1 MIGQHHVGKPTR
13 HASVRDIQQ
22 LRHFCLQLHYLD
34 GGWLCLDIKDQKMPE
49 RIRGKTHEP
58 LKGHDVVEERLR
70 ATLEFIKHS
79 G

>member
-22 LRHFCLQLHYLD
+22 LRHFRLQLHYLD
-34 GGWLCLDIKDQKMPE
+34 RGWLFLDIKDQKMPE
-49 RIRGKTHEP
+49 CIRGKTHEP
-58 LKGHDVVEERLR
+58 LQGRDAVEERLR
-70 ATLEFIKHS
+70 TTLEFIKHS